1 MEPLDE
7 PTAITTL
14 APTDGADPAAVRA
27 CLIAEHRIVT
37 TAAGVERA
45 PREMR
50 TPVLRVAPHVDSSDE
65 DLESF
70 AAALTVATSA

>member
-1 MEPLDE
+1 VEPVDE

-14 APTDGADPAAVRA
+14 APTEGADPAAVRA
-27 CLIAEHRIVT
+27 RLITEHRILT

-45 PREMR
+45 PWEMR
-50 TPVLRVAPHVDSSDE
+50 TPVLRVAPHVDSTGE